1 MTEIAAGASG
11 TAPPRMKSSG
21 AAVFSWCLFDWANSA
36 FPTVITTF
44 VFGAYF
50 TQGVAADPTLGT
62 ALWGQAL
69 GVAGLVVAL
78 TSPFLGAL
86 ADRGGARKPWLGLFA
101 AVCVAATAALWFVRP
116 VPNDVWL
123 ALVLVGAASVAFELT
138 MVFYNAMLPDLVPD
152 DRIGRVS
159 GWGWGLGY
167 AGGLG
172 CLLLC
177 LYGFVQ
183 ADPPPF
189 GLDKRAAEH
198 VRAVAPVVA
207 VWFALFA
214 LPLFAVAPD
223 RRGAAAPVATI
234 LRDGGVSLFRTL
246 RDVRK
251 HANVA
256 RFLLASLL
264 YLNGLT
270 TLFAFGGIYAAGA
283 FGMDM
288 AEVIRFGIALNV
300 TAGLGAAGFAWLDDW
315 IGPRR
320 TILLALGGLILAGAA
335 ILLVRSAAG
344 FWVFALILGI
354 FIGPAQAAGR
364 SLMARLAPAG
374 MEAEMFGLYALSG
387 KATNFLGPAALG
399 WATLVADSQRVG
411 MSTILA
417 FLAAGLLLLLT
428 VKEPAR

>member
-1 MTEIAAGASG
+1 MGSRAAIFA
-11 TAPPRMKSSG
+11 
-21 AAVFSWCLFDWANSA
+21 WCLFDWANSA

-50 TQGVAADPTLGT
+50 TQGVAPDATLGT

-69 GVAGLVVAL
+69 GIAGVAVAL
-78 TSPFLGAL
+78 VSPFLGAL
-86 ADRGGARKPWLGLFA
+86 ADRGGARKPWLAAFA
-101 AVCVAATAALWFVRP
+101 AICVLATASLWFVQPRP
-116 VPNDVWL
+116 DDVLL
-123 ALVLVGAASVAFELT
+123 ALVLVGVASIAFELT

-152 DRIGRVS
+152 ERIGRVS

-167 AGGLG
+167 AGGLF

-189 GLDKRAAEH
+189 GLDKAAAEQ

-207 VWFALFA
+207 LWFAVFA
-214 LPLFAVAPD
+214 LPLFLLAPD
-223 RRGAAAPVATI
+223 RSRAEAPLGAI
-234 LRDGGVSLFRTL
+234 LREGGMTLLRTL
-246 RDVRK
+246 RDVKR

-283 FGMDM
+283 FGMGM
-288 AEVIRFGIALNV
+288 AEIIRFGIALNV
-300 TAGLGAAGFAWLDDW
+300 TAGLGAAGFAWIDDW

-320 TILLALGGLILAGAA
+320 TVIAALVGLILAGAA
-335 ILLVRSAAG
+335 ILLVRSVAA
-344 FWVFALILGI
+344 FWAASLILGI
-354 FIGPAQAAGR
+354 FLGPAQAAGR
-364 SLMARLAPAG
+364 SLMARLAPEG
-374 MEAEMFGLYALSG
+374 MEAEMFGLYALAG
-387 KATNFLGPAALG
+387 KATNFLGPMALG
-399 WATLVADSQRVG
+399 WATLAAGSQRVG
-411 MSTILA
+411 MATILL
-417 FLAAGLLLLLT
+417 FLGAGLALL
-428 VKEPAR
+428 VSVREPARVPATPSSPSARSPRG